1 MSIGILLLVYVQK
14 INEVK
19 YSQKLG
25 KKIKNIFKNIKLSEK
40 ELKKINA
47 KTMAITEIF
56 KLNKNVYSNFE
67 KYIQQ
72 ISKFEA
78 KIISI
83 EEKKEK
89 NKQKLFNKVQKLK
102 RAKKQNSILFKQ
114 AVVKFNEYNLENEK
128 SKILAE
134 KENYIKDNVQVISTF
149 EKAKKQN
156 NLKIQDLLNILLAKK
171 SILELANY
179 SKLYLNALNSVEIEY
194 GFEDKIVYK
203 FPKEFKLKLK
213 NKEV

>member
-25 KKIKNIFKNIKLSEK
+25 KKIENIFKNIKLSEK

-56 KLNKNVYSNFE
+56 KLNKNAYSNFE

-83 EEKKEK
+83 EEKEEK

-134 KENYIKDNVQVISTF
+134 KENYIKDNVQVI
-149 EKAKKQN
+149 
-156 NLKIQDLLNILLAKK
+156 
-171 SILELANY
+171 
-179 SKLYLNALNSVEIEY
+179 
-194 GFEDKIVYK
+194 
-203 FPKEFKLKLK
+203 
-213 NKEV
+213 